1 MDSNEIQ
8 DLKNQLAALQTH
20 INQLEATA
28 EPDRASR
35 RGMLKLA
42 GGAAVGAVAS
52 SIALGAHPASAAPAA
67 ADGSPITI
75 GETNT
80 KDVGSVDG
88 TVLVWSNTTDEPV
101 AVQGLF
107 SSSANAFLVRDTPSG
122 ILIVSPNASSYPSAV
137 AGYAERTLTHG
148 VYGFSNRPSGYGV
161 VAYGSNSDGGTGLLA
176 RGSTAN
182 LELYPAGD
190 APSKRSDAHALGEV
204 VCDVDGKSWVC
215 VTAGTP
221 GTWRQL
227 AGADTAGSFH
237 AITPIR
243 VYDSRQSGYS
253 GNNGILSRGASRTIS
268 VKDSRSAN
276 GTVVSANAIPAG
288 TTAVAFNITVASPTG
303 INYLVIAPGGAT
315 QPETSIVNFIAG
327 QNVANASVV
336 GVNAN
341 REVTVW
347 CGGDSGDTHFILDIS
362 GYYL

>member
-1 MDSNEIQ
+1 MDNNEIR
-8 DLKNQLAALQTH
+8 DLKNQLAAIQTQLD
-20 INQLEATA
+20 QLEVAG
-28 EPDRASR
+28 EPERASR

-52 SIALGAHPASAAPAA
+52 SLALGARPVSAAPAA

-75 GETNT
+75 GEINT
-80 KDVGSVDG
+80 KTASSVDG
-88 TVLVWSNTTDEPV
+88 TVLVWSNTTDEPE
-101 AVQGLF
+101 ASLGLF
-107 SSSANAFLVRDTPSG
+107 TSTANAFLVRDVPSG
-122 ILIVSPNASSYPSAV
+122 ISVISPNASSYPSAV

-161 VAYGSNSDGGTGLLA
+161 VAYGSSSEGGTGLLA
-176 RGSTAN
+176 RGAN
-182 LELYPAGD
+182 ANIELYPFGD
-190 APSKRSDAHALGEV
+190 APQKRSDAHALGEV
-204 VCDVDGKSWVC
+204 ICDVDGKSWVC
-215 VTAGTP
+215 VAAGSP

-227 AGADTAGSFH
+227 AGSDTAGSFH

-268 VKDSRSAN
+268 VKDSRSGN
-276 GTVVSANAIPAG
+276 GTVVTADAIPAG

-315 QPETSIVNFIAG
+315 LPETSIVNFIAG

-336 GVNAN
+336 GVNAS

-347 CGGDSGDTHFILDIS
+347 CGGDIGDTHFILDIS